1 MLSKLVQKKIFF
13 VRERAFFILYYV
25 ITQAREKGR
34 VRTMTKK
41 ICDITEVA
49 SYLQVSVSE
58 VRKLVRSKRIPHFR
72 IGNRLKFDLIKI
84 NSWLDDL
91 EAQESKKV
99 FIF

>member
-1 MLSKLVQKKIFF
+1 MLSKLVQKKNFF

-58 VRKLVRSKRIPHFR
+58 IRKLVRERKIPHFR
-72 IGNRLKFDLIKI
+72 VGNRLKFDLINI
-84 NSWLDDL
+84 NNWIEKL
-91 EAQESKKV
+91 EQEQAQNSL
-99 FIF
+99 FY